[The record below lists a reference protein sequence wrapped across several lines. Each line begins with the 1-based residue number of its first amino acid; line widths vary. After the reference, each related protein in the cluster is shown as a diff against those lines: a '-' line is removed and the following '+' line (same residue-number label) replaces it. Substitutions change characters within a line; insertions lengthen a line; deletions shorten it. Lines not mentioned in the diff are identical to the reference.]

1 MLQKVF
7 KSVILAWLILMIF
20 CLIGAIPDHGPG
32 HQIILP
38 LVMIPFAGGL
48 SGFVFHLLDRSKSKL
63 NLQPNFLIILK
74 VFVFVVL
81 VGISFVLGLYP
92 SYWGFN

>member
-7 KSVILAWLILMIF
+7 KSVIIAWLILMVF
-20 CLIGAIPDHGPG
+20 CLFGAIPDHS
-32 HQIILP
+32 HEYRIILP

-48 SGFVFHLLDRSKSKL
+48 SGFVIHLLDRSKSNL
-63 NLQPNFLIILK
+63 NLQPNVLKILK

-81 VGISFVLGLYP
+81 VGISFVLGLNG
-92 SYWGFN
+92 SY